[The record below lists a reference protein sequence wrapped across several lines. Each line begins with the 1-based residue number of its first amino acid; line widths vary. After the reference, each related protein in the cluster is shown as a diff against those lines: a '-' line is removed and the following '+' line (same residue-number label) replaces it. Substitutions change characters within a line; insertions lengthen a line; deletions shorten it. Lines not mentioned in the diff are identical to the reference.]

1 MPALTAR
8 QVILEIIRKSEG
20 EFVGKSRLHK
30 TLYFAHLSY
39 FELAPGYLTDASFA
53 RLPQGPA
60 IHDGDRILLD
70 LQNEGWLELE
80 TIHEGPYPDN
90 RYRLTAKAWAPE
102 CDLPDKAK
110 EAIQR
115 AVDFVR
121 DKSASE
127 LSEITHE
134 YSKAW
139 NQQPEPGGLLDIHLD
154 VIPDE
159 EYQRR
164 RTELEKMEPVFNDV
178 LSIGFS
184 S

>member
-1 MPALTAR
+1 MPALTAK
-8 QVILEIIRKSEG
+8 QAIHEIVRKSEG

-30 TLYFAHLSY
+30 ALYFAHLFY

-53 RLPQGPA
+53 HLPQGPG
-60 IHDGDRILLD
+60 IHEGDRLLQE

-80 TIHEGPYPDN
+80 TIHEGPYPDT
-90 RYRLTAKAWAPE
+90 RYRLTAKAWRPE
-102 CDLPDKAK
+102 RNLPPKAN
-110 EAIQR
+110 EAIQQ